1 MAEVS
6 GDSVITLDEF
16 RDHMRS
22 HSSATDFDARAT
34 EAINAATAE
43 IARATGRRLRSFV
56 YRVPVTFA
64 NLAFQNT
71 DPDTAESLVS
81 GSSGVFSA
89 IRTDDAVAG
98 TNLPLEARVAFVD
111 QSLDG
116 VYIAPGYS
124 EDMSLT
130 PPTLTF
136 GTSALYASGDGSSVI
151 YCPEWPVVELLRA
164 EYRDGALW
172 YDLDITDY
180 YAAPGLSR
188 IELRNAAFP
197 QGTANIRLEV
207 RAGYRKPT
215 SREVGDAHEWLALRR
230 MWLRAA
236 EVFYSD
242 DSILRGRAASFGNLR
257 GGTER
262 ALEASALPT
271 DVEAMLAP
279 FVRWA

>member
-16 RDHMRS
+16 RQHMRS
-22 HSSATDFDARAT
+22 HASGADFEARAVD
-34 EAINAATAE
+34 AINAATAE

-56 YRVPVTFA
+56 YRVPVA
-64 NLAFQNT
+64 IGNLTFQNT
-71 DPDTAESLVS
+71 DPATGESLVS
-81 GSSGVFSA
+81 GSSGVFAA

-98 TNLPLEARVAFVD
+98 DNLPLEARVAYVD
-111 QSLDG
+111 QSSDA
-116 VYIAPGYS
+116 VYVAPGYS
-124 EDMSLT
+124 VDMSLT
-130 PPTLTF
+130 PPALTF
-136 GTSALYASGDGSSVI
+136 GDGALYASGDGSSAI

-215 SREVGDAHEWLALRR
+215 SRESGDAREWLALRR
-230 MWLRAA
+230 LWLRAS

-257 GGTER
+257 GGSER
-262 ALEASALPT
+262 ALETAALPD
-271 DVEAMLAP
+271 DVMSMLTP